1 MFSVKELVRQGYSM
15 ESIIE
20 LKAQYDK
27 DQEELAIYNA
37 REAKRIA
44 ASKEASV
51 KYFADKEA
59 NGAKC
64 ITCGCTLAVSTTSG
78 YCRKH
83 VAKATLTKA
92 PSERAPKQKYV
103 TKTFYG
109 VKGNDLMDHSYYQGG
124 SVSPR

>member
-1 MFSVKELVRQGYSM
+1 MFSIKELVRQGYSM

-20 LKAQYDK
+20 LKADYDK
-27 DQEELAIYNA
+27 EQLRLEES
-37 REAKRIA
+37 AK
-44 ASKEASV
+44 ASA

-64 ITCGCTLAVSTTSG
+64 ITCGCTLAVSNTSG

-83 VAKATLTKA
+83 VAKATLTKD
-92 PSERAPKQKYV
+92 PSERAPKIKYV
-103 TKTFYG
+103 TKTYYG
-109 VKGNDLMDHSYYQGG
+109 VKGNDLMDHKYYQGG

>member
-20 LKAQYDK
+20 LKADYDK
-27 DQEELAIYNA
+27 EQIRLEES
-37 REAKRIA
+37 AK
-44 ASKEASV
+44 ASA
-51 KYFADKEA
+51 KYFTDKEA

-64 ITCGCTLAVSTTSG
+64 ITCGCTLAVSNTSG

-92 PSERAPKQKYV
+92 PAERAPKPKYV
-103 TKTFYG
+103 TKTYYG
-109 VKGNDLMDHSYYQGG
+109 VKGSDLMDHKYYQGG

>member
-20 LKAQYDK
+20 LKAEYDK
-27 DQEELAIYNA
+27 EQIRLEES
-37 REAKRIA
+37 AK
-44 ASKEASV
+44 ASA

-64 ITCGCTLAVSTTSG
+64 TTCGCTLALTNTSG

-92 PSERAPKQKYV
+92 PSERAPRIKYV
-103 TKTFYG
+103 TKTYYG
-109 VKGNDLMDHSYYQGG
+109 VKGNDLMDHKYYQGG